1 MAGLFSRS
9 QPEEVEY
16 LEVLFISDRNGQV
29 RGQAV
34 LCSIS
39 WHVGEFLGCCGE
51 DRDELEAKIIAVT
64 SGGKNKSFQ
73 NHLTSKWTMFPRGVG
88 NKVEKQDEWLR
99 GY

>member
-16 LEVLFISDRNGQV
+16 LEVLLISDRNGQV

-39 WHVGEFLGCCGE
+39 CHVGEVLDCCGE
-51 DRDELEAKIIAVT
+51 DRDELEAKIIAVYFWWQ
-64 SGGKNKSFQ
+64 K
-73 NHLTSKWTMFPRGVG
+73 
-88 NKVEKQDEWLR
+88 
-99 GY
+99 